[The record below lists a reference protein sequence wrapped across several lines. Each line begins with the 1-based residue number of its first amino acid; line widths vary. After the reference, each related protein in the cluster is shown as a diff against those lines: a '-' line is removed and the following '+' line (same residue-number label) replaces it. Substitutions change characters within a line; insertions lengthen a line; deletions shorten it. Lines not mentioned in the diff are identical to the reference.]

1 MELQGFFLKTRDFLQ
16 PLERGERG
24 GEAAE
29 GGGVATERPAERVL
43 PGGVG
48 ACGVGHVAG
57 EVKPE
62 RSGCGPGRGFSI
74 GLETKPEPDYGSRST
89 TTSFGSYAGAAC
101 YTTQWDEKDTASRG
115 QRPSTL
121 AAARG
126 SGSSGV
132 ICTTPAA
139 TSSGRHTS
147 GPEKKRFMEAAA
159 SRSRRGCD
167 EVDVDEA
174 EVFGMK
180 EEGSSSR
187 KDLTVKVDGR
197 VSTADQRPNTPRFQ
211 ILRQLIPHGD
221 QKRDKASFLLEVI
234 EYIRF
239 LQEKAQKYE
248 LPYSGW
254 NQDSVKLM
262 PWKNN
267 QAPGIGLAIENNSAS
282 PAHIFLKKSSEGSTP
297 VAPPMLSSVH
307 VSPTTGVA
315 AGNSY
320 KTAASLASNLGTA
333 NNSSHQRLLAV
344 GREAGVA
351 QSQQGLISNLDTM
364 VFQDRPPWLR
374 SSSLTGGAID
384 RDVMNEQE
392 ELTVDEGMISMSTA
406 YSHGLL
412 NTLSQALQSSGVDL
426 SQASVSVQI
435 NLGKRA
441 INSRPTGTA
450 TTSILKDQ
458 NDSTPFYQAIGYS
471 SIKLVA
477 AGHSIVLTT
486 LKLRLQPRGGRWVGV
501 GEDEGLTEELEGRE
515 LAQHEAPV
523 VPASNGDVGEEE
535 AADRVATAGG
545 A

>member
-1 MELQGFFLKTRDFLQ
+1 
-16 PLERGERG
+16 
-24 GEAAE
+24 
-29 GGGVATERPAERVL
+29 
-43 PGGVG
+43 
-48 ACGVGHVAG
+48 
-57 EVKPE
+57 
-62 RSGCGPGRGFSI
+62 
-74 GLETKPEPDYGSRST
+74 
-89 TTSFGSYAGAAC
+89 
-101 YTTQWDEKDTASRG
+101 
-115 QRPSTL
+115 
-121 AAARG
+121 
-126 SGSSGV
+126 
-132 ICTTPAA
+132 
-139 TSSGRHTS
+139 
-147 GPEKKRFMEAAA
+147 MEAAA
-159 SRSRRGCD
+159 SRSTRGYD
-167 EVDVDEA
+167 GVDDDDEA

-187 KDLTVKVDGR
+187 QDLTVNVDGR
-197 VSTADQRPNTPRFQ
+197 VSTADQRPNTPRSKHSATEQRRRSKINDRFQ

-239 LQEKAQKYE
+239 LQEKVQKYE

-254 NQDSVKLM
+254 NQDGVKLM

-307 VSPTTGVA
+307 VSPATGVA

-320 KTAASLASNLGTA
+320 KIATSLASNLGTA

-351 QSQQGLISNLDTM
+351 QSQQGLISNPDTM

-374 SSSLTGGAID
+374 SCSLTGGAIG

-458 NDSTPFYQAIGYS
+458 KDSTPFYQAIGYS
-471 SIKLVA
+471 RLGESQA
-477 AGHSIVLTT
+477 
-486 LKLRLQPRGGRWVGV
+486 LKRHKA
-501 GEDEGLTEELEGRE
+501 EN
-515 LAQHEAPV
+515 
-523 VPASNGDVGEEE
+523 S
-535 AADRVATAGG
+535 
-545 A
+545 

>member
-1 MELQGFFLKTRDFLQ
+1 MELQGKKVTHDFLSLYSSDSSYQVQDPRSSSQGFFLKTRDFLQ

-48 ACGVGHVAG
+48 ACGIGHVAG

-62 RSGCGPGRGFSI
+62 RSGWGPGRGFSF

-101 YTTQWDEKDTASRG
+101 YTQWDEKDTASRG

-139 TSSGRHTS
+139 TSSGRHSS
-147 GPEKKRFMEAAA
+147 GPEKKRFMEAAV
-159 SRSRRGCD
+159 SRSTREYDG
-167 EVDVDEA
+167 VDDDDEA

-187 KDLTVKVDGR
+187 KDLTVNVDGR
-197 VSTADQRPNTPRFQ
+197 VSTADQRPNTPRSKHSATEQRRRSKINDRFQ

-239 LQEKAQKYE
+239 LQEKVQKYE

-254 NQDSVKLM
+254 NQDGVKLM

-307 VSPTTGVA
+307 VSPAIGVA

-320 KTAASLASNLGTA
+320 KTATSLASNLGTA

-351 QSQQGLISNLDTM
+351 QSQQGLISNPDTM

-374 SSSLTGGAID
+374 SCSLTGGAIG

-458 NDSTPFYQAIGYS
+458 KDSTPFYQAIGYS
-471 SIKLVA
+471 RLGESQA
-477 AGHSIVLTT
+477 
-486 LKLRLQPRGGRWVGV
+486 LKRHKA
-501 GEDEGLTEELEGRE
+501 EN
-515 LAQHEAPV
+515 
-523 VPASNGDVGEEE
+523 S
-535 AADRVATAGG
+535 
-545 A
+545 

>member
-1 MELQGFFLKTRDFLQ
+1 MELQGKKVTHDFLSLYSSDSSYQLQDPRSSSQGFFLKTRDFLQ

-62 RSGCGPGRGFSI
+62 RSGCGPGGRGFSL

-101 YTTQWDEKDTASRG
+101 YTPWDEKDTASRG

-121 AAARG
+121 GAARG

-132 ICTTPAA
+132 ICTTAAA
-139 TSSGRHTS
+139 TSSGRHSS
-147 GPEKKRFMEAAA
+147 GLEKKRFMEAAA
-159 SRSRRGCD
+159 SRSTRGYD
-167 EVDVDEA
+167 EEDDDEA

-197 VSTADQRPNTPRFQ
+197 ASTADQRPNTPRSKHSATEQRRRSKINDRFQ

-239 LQEKAQKYE
+239 LQEKVQKYE

-254 NQDSVKLM
+254 NQDGVKLM
-262 PWKNN
+262 PWKNS

-282 PAHIFLKKSSEGSTP
+282 PAHIFSKKSSEGSTP

-307 VSPTTGVA
+307 VSPATGVA
-315 AGNSY
+315 AGNLY
-320 KTAASLASNLGTA
+320 KTATSLASNLGTA
-333 NNSSHQRLLAV
+333 NDSSHQRLLAV

-351 QSQQGLISNLDTM
+351 QTQQGLISNPDTM
-364 VFQDRPPWLR
+364 VFQDRSLWFR
-374 SSSLTGGAID
+374 SCRLAGGAIG
-384 RDVMNEQE
+384 RDVVNEQE
-392 ELTVDEGMISMSTA
+392 ELTVDEGMISVSTA

-426 SQASVSVQI
+426 SQASISVQI

-441 INSRPTGTA
+441 IDSRPTGTA

-458 NDSTPFYQAIGYS
+458 KDSTPFYRAMGYS
-471 SIKLVA
+471 RLGESQA
-477 AGHSIVLTT
+477 
-486 LKLRLQPRGGRWVGV
+486 LKRHKA
-501 GEDEGLTEELEGRE
+501 EN
-515 LAQHEAPV
+515 
-523 VPASNGDVGEEE
+523 S
-535 AADRVATAGG
+535 
-545 A
+545 

>member
-1 MELQGFFLKTRDFLQ
+1 MELQGKKVTHDFLSLYSSDSSYQLEDPRSSSQGFLLKTRDFLQ

-29 GGGVATERPAERVL
+29 GGGVAAERPAERVL
-43 PGGVG
+43 PGRVG

-57 EVKPE
+57 EEKPE
-62 RSGCGPGRGFSI
+62 RSGCGPRRGFSI

-101 YTTQWDEKDTASRG
+101 YAPWDEKDTASRA

-121 AAARG
+121 VAARG

-132 ICTTPAA
+132 ICATAAA
-139 TSSGRHTS
+139 TSSGRHSS

-159 SRSRRGCD
+159 SRATRGYD
-167 EVDVDEA
+167 ELDDDEA

-187 KDLTVKVDGR
+187 QDLTVRLDGR

-239 LQEKAQKYE
+239 LQENVQKYE

-254 NQDSVKLM
+254 NQDGVELM
-262 PWKNN
+262 PWKNS

-282 PAHIFLKKSSEGSTP
+282 PAHIFLKKSSEGGTP

-307 VSPTTGVA
+307 VSPATGVA
-315 AGNSY
+315 AGNSC
-320 KTAASLASNLGTA
+320 KTATSLASNLGTA

-344 GREAGVA
+344 GREAGVV
-351 QSQQGLISNLDTM
+351 QSQPGLISNPDTM
-364 VFQDRPPWLR
+364 AFQDRSPWLG
-374 SSSLTGGAID
+374 SCSLTGGAIG

-392 ELTVDEGMISMSTA
+392 ELTVDEGMISVSTA

-412 NTLSQALQSSGVDL
+412 TTLSQALQSSGVDL
-426 SQASVSVQI
+426 SQASISVQI

-441 INSRPTGTA
+441 INSAPTGTA
-450 TTSILKDQ
+450 TTSILRDQ
-458 NDSTPFYQAIGYS
+458 KDSTPFYRAIGYS
-471 SIKLVA
+471 GSGESQALKRHK
-477 AGHSIVLTT
+477 AGNS
-486 LKLRLQPRGGRWVGV
+486 
-501 GEDEGLTEELEGRE
+501 
-515 LAQHEAPV
+515 
-523 VPASNGDVGEEE
+523 
-535 AADRVATAGG
+535 
-545 A
+545 